1 VNPVTSTHIRH
12 AADRKPSLY
21 SAEEG
26 TMRRLVLVVSIAL
39 SLGLTGS
46 AIAQRAATGSIQYR
60 WVDPSGQPHYSD
72 SLTND
77 AVKYGYDVI
86 NGSGMV
92 TQHVGRALTQSERAA
107 ADKQAAD
114 EAARQHAL
122 DEQKR
127 ADDRLL
133 NTYPDE
139 DALKSQ
145 QQQVLDSLDAQMST
159 TRANLHSQD
168 AALTDLLN
176 RAADAERAKQPVPK
190 FLTDQISSERNV
202 VANERALLDHQKAT
216 RDATVQQQAQD
227 LEHYRALKAA
237 QKEGRGY

>member
-1 VNPVTSTHIRH
+1 
-12 AADRKPSLY
+12 
-21 SAEEG
+21 
-26 TMRRLVLVVSIAL
+26 MRRLVLATSMAL
-39 SLGLTGS
+39 SLGLIGP
-46 AIAQRAATGSIQYR
+46 AIAQKAATNNIQYR
-60 WVDPSGQPHYSD
+60 WVDSSGLPHYSD

-92 TQHVGRALTQSERAA
+92 VQHVARALTQSERAA

-114 EAARQHAL
+114 EAARQHAI

-127 ADDRLL
+127 ADMQLL

-139 DALKSQ
+139 GALKLQ
-145 QQQVLDSLDAQMST
+145 QQEVLDSLDAQMST

-176 RAADAERAKQPVPK
+176 RAADEERAKQPVPK

-202 VANERALLDHQKAT
+202 VANERALLEHQKAT

-227 LEHYRALKAA
+227 LEHYRTLKAA

>member
-1 VNPVTSTHIRH
+1 VNPVTPAHVCH
-12 AADRKPSLY
+12 AADRMASLY
-21 SAEEG
+21 SPEEG
-26 TMRRLVLVVSIAL
+26 TMRRLVLVASIAF
-39 SLGLTGS
+39 SLGLIGP
-46 AIAQRAATGSIQYR
+46 AIAQKTVSSGIQYR
-60 WVDPSGQPHYSD
+60 WVDASGLPHYTD

-77 AVKYGYDVI
+77 AVKYGYEVI
-86 NGSGMV
+86 NSNGMV
-92 TQHVGRALTQSERAA
+92 VQHVGRALTQTERAA

-114 EAARQHAL
+114 EAAKKHVI

-127 ADDRLL
+127 ADMQLL

-139 DALKSQ
+139 DALKLQ
-145 QQQVLDSLDAQMST
+145 QQEVLDSLDAQMST

-202 VANERALLDHQKAT
+202 VANERALLERQKTA

-227 LEHYRALKAA
+227 LEHYRALKTA
-237 QKEGRGY
+237 QKADRGY